1 MNFQR
6 PTKVN
11 RLTGQDSE
19 LFSRIAYA
27 MIVVGLWKKVV
38 RRTDDSFDF
47 FEVTGQKGQL
57 AYRIG
62 RTGDGEYVLFDLL
75 SGARKRGKSL
85 KQILRNV
92 AYVPS

>member
-6 PTKVN
+6 PTKVI
-11 RLTGQDSE
+11 RLSGQDSE

-27 MIVVGLWKKVV
+27 MVVVGLWKKVV

-62 RTGDGEYVLFDLL
+62 RTADGEYVLFDLL
-75 SGARKRGKSL
+75 SGARKRGRGL
-85 KQILRNV
+85 KEILRNV

>member
-6 PTKVN
+6 PTKVI
-11 RLTGQDSE
+11 RLSGQDSE

-27 MIVVGLWKKVV
+27 MVVVGLWKKVV

-47 FEVTGQKGQL
+47 FEVTGQNGQL

-62 RTGDGEYVLFDLL
+62 RIADGEYVLFDLL
-75 SGARKRGKSL
+75 SGIRKRGQGL
-85 KQILRNV
+85 KEILRNV

>member
-1 MNFQR
+1 MNFER
-6 PTKVN
+6 PTKAI
-11 RLTGQDSE
+11 RLSGQDSE

-27 MIVVGLWKKVV
+27 MVVVGLWKKVV

-62 RTGDGEYVLFDLL
+62 RTTDGEYVLFDLM
-75 SGARKRGKSL
+75 SGARKRGQSL
-85 KQILRNV
+85 KV
-92 AYVPS
+92 GS